1 MNLKINKQIKQL
13 IFWIGALIIGAILG
27 SLHVDTVDKVCDF
40 VATVFTRLFKFT
52 AVPAIAVSVL
62 STLATLGGN
71 KETGKIFRR
80 TIMYTL
86 LTTLAA
92 STIAAILFFIIKPEV
107 LSAAAYENAGA
118 DKIAS
123 MSSSSFL
130 SYFINAIPDNILYP
144 FVSGNVLSIL
154 IVSFAFG
161 FAISKMKESDQKTAI
176 LNVVLGFQELVFK
189 VIGWIIAILPIG
201 IIAFTA
207 QLIKDLGADFGAAS
221 IGRYTAVVLS
231 GNLIQFF
238 IVLSIFLLCRGINP
252 FKHFKNMIPAILTA
266 LFTKSSAA
274 TLPVTMDCVENRVKC
289 DKKFSRF
296 ILPMCTTIN
305 MNGCAAFIL
314 VTSLFVMKNGGV
326 DLNIITVITWILIS
340 VISAVGNAG
349 VPMGCFFLTLSL
361 MAGKGMPIGVMGVI
375 LPIYAIID
383 MIETAVNIYSDSCV
397 CAMTNKDLKNLVT
410 EEEKSE

>member
-1 MNLKINKQIKQL
+1 MSKQVKQL
-13 IFWIGALIIGAILG
+13 IFWISALVIGVVLG
-27 SLHVDTVDKVCDF
+27 LLKIPAVDKGCEI

-52 AVPAIAVSVL
+52 AVPAIAISVL
-62 STLATLGGN
+62 TTLAMLGDN
-71 KETGKIFRR
+71 KDTGKIFRR
-80 TIMYTL
+80 TILYTL

-92 STIAAILFFIIKPEV
+92 STVAAILFFIINPEV
-107 LSAAAYENAGA
+107 VSSVALEAQDIAENVKRVEEMKTG
-118 DKIAS
+118 
-123 MSSSSFL
+123 SFIDHL
-130 SYFINAIPDNILYP
+130 INVIPDNILTP
-144 FVSGNVLSIL
+144 FTSMNVLSIL

-161 FAISKMKESDQKTAI
+161 IAIAKMQPGDKKNAM
-176 LNVVLGFQELVFK
+176 LNVINGFQEIVFK
-189 VIGWIIAILPIG
+189 VISWIVEILPIG

-207 QLIKDLGADFGAAS
+207 QLVKEMSAEIALES
-221 IGRYTAVVLS
+221 IGKYTAVVLS

-238 IVLSIFLLCRGINP
+238 VILSIFLLIRGINP
-252 FKHFKNMIPAILTA
+252 LKHFKNMIPAILTA

-314 VTSLFVMKNGGV
+314 VTSLFVMKNAGV
-326 DLNIITVITWILIS
+326 ELDLFTVICWVLIS
-340 VISAVGNAG
+340 VVSAVGNAG

-397 CAMTNKDLKNLVT
+397 CAMTNKDLKHLVT
-410 EEEKSE
+410 E

>member
-1 MNLKINKQIKQL
+1 MKKQIRQAIL
-13 IFWIGALIIGAILG
+13 WVGALIVGAVLG
-27 SLHVDTVDKVCDF
+27 SLHIDAIDSVCNF
-40 VATVFTRLFKFT
+40 VATIFTRLFQFT

-62 STLATLGGN
+62 TTLAMLGGN

-107 LSAAAYENAGA
+107 LSASVYEGVAAE
-118 DKIAS
+118 KINS
-123 MSSSSFL
+123 MNSSSYL
-130 SYFINAIPDNILYP
+130 DYFISAIPNNILYP
-144 FVSGNVLSIL
+144 FVSGNVLSVL

-161 FAISKMKESDQKTAI
+161 FAISRMKESEKKTAI
-176 LNVVLGFQELVFK
+176 LNVVHGFQELVFMI
-189 VIGWIIAILPIG
+189 IGWIIAVLPIG

-207 QLIKDLGADFGAAS
+207 QLVSEMSAGIVADS

-238 IVLSIFLLCRGINP
+238 IVLSLFLIARGINP
-252 FKHFKNMIPAILTA
+252 VKHFKNMIPAILTA

-274 TLPVTMDCVENRVKC
+274 TLPVTMDCAENRVKC
-289 DKKFSRF
+289 DKKFTRF

-326 DLNIITVITWILIS
+326 ELNLITVISWILIS

-361 MAGKGMPIGVMGVI
+361 MAGKGMPIGVMGII
-375 LPIYAIID
+375 LPIYSVID
-383 MIETAVNIYSDSCV
+383 MIETAVNIYSDSCI
-397 CAMTNKDLKNLVT
+397 CAMTNKDLKDLVDKP
-410 EEEKSE
+410 E

>member
-1 MNLKINKQIKQL
+1 MKIKQI
-13 IFWIGALIIGAILG
+13 IFWVAALVIGAILG
-27 SLHVDTVDKVCDF
+27 SLHVAAIDGVCNF
-40 VATVFTRLFKFT
+40 VATIFTRLFQFT

-71 KETGKIFRR
+71 KETGRIFKR

-92 STIAAILFFIIKPEV
+92 STVAAILFFIINPGVLTASSFEGVAQEKLQSMNSASYIEYF
-107 LSAAAYENAGA
+107 LSAVPN
-118 DKIAS
+118 
-123 MSSSSFL
+123 
-130 SYFINAIPDNILYP
+130 NILYP
-144 FVSGNVLSIL
+144 FVSGNVLSVL
-154 IVSFAFG
+154 IVSFVFG
-161 FAISKMKESDQKTAI
+161 FAISKMKESERKTAV
-176 LNVVLGFQELVFK
+176 LNVIHGFQELMFMI
-189 VIGWIIAILPIG
+189 IGWLIAVLPVGIL
-201 IIAFTA
+201 AFAA
-207 QLIKDLGADFGAAS
+207 QLVSEMSAGIVAGS
-221 IGRYTAVVLS
+221 IGKYVAVVLS

-238 IVLSIFLLCRGINP
+238 VILSIFLLARGLNP
-252 FKHFKNMIPAILTA
+252 VKHFKNMIPAILTA

-314 VTSLFVMKNGGV
+314 VTSLFVMRQGGV
-326 DLNIITVITWILIS
+326 ELSVLTVITWILIS

-361 MAGKGMPIGVMGVI
+361 MSGKNMPIGVMGII
-375 LPIYAIID
+375 LPIYSIID
-383 MIETAVNIYSDSCV
+383 MVETAVNIYSDSCV
-397 CAMTNKDLKNLVT
+397 CAMTNKDLGSSVDSA
-410 EEEKSE
+410 EESAN

>member
-1 MNLKINKQIKQL
+1 MKKPVKQL
-13 IFWIGALIIGAILG
+13 ILWVGALVIGAILG
-27 SLHVDTVDKVCDF
+27 SLHVGAIDSVCDF
-40 VATVFTRLFKFT
+40 VATVFTRLFKFC

-86 LTTLAA
+86 LTTVAA

-107 LSAAAYENAGA
+107 LSASVYEGVAA
-118 DKIAS
+118 DKLES

-130 SYFINAIPDNILYP
+130 SYFTSAIPDNILYP

-161 FAISKMKESDQKTAI
+161 IGISKMEESEKKTTI

-189 VIGWIIAILPIG
+189 IIGWIITILPIG

-207 QLIKDLGADFGAAS
+207 QLIKELSANIAMES
-221 IGRYTAVVLS
+221 IGKYTAVVLS

-252 FKHFKNMIPAILTA
+252 VKHFKNMIPAILTA

-314 VTSLFVMKNGGV
+314 VTSLFVMKNGGA
-326 DLNIITVITWILIS
+326 DLNIITVISWILIS

-375 LPIYAIID
+375 LPIYAVID

-397 CAMTNKDLKNLVT
+397 CAMTNKDLKDLA
-410 EEEKSE
+410 EE

>member
-1 MNLKINKQIKQL
+1 MTKQIKQV
-13 IFWIGALIIGAILG
+13 IFWVGALIIGVILG
-27 SLHVDTVDKVCDF
+27 SLHVEAVDKTCNF

-52 AVPAIAVSVL
+52 AVPAIAVSVMT
-62 STLATLGGN
+62 TLAMLGGN

-80 TIMYTL
+80 TLMYTL

-92 STIAAILFFIIKPEV
+92 STLAAILFFAINPEV
-107 LSAAAYENAGA
+107 LSTSVYEGVA
-118 DKIAS
+118 DDTLAS
-123 MSSSSFL
+123 MNSSSFL
-130 SYFINAIPDNILYP
+130 DYFVIAIPDNILYP

-154 IVSFAFG
+154 IVSFSFG
-161 FAISKMKESDQKTAI
+161 FAISRMKESEKKTAI
-176 LNVVLGFQELVFK
+176 LNVINGFQEMVFI
-189 VIGWIIAILPIG
+189 VIGWIIAILPVG

-207 QLIKDLGADFGAAS
+207 QLVSDLSAGIVTDS
-221 IGRYTAVVLS
+221 IGRYVAVVLS
-231 GNLIQFF
+231 GNLLQFF
-238 IVLSIFLLCRGINP
+238 VILSIFLLIRGINP
-252 FKHFKNMIPAILTA
+252 AKHFKNMIPAILTA

-289 DKKFSRF
+289 QKKFSRF

-326 DLNIITVITWILIS
+326 DLNLITVVSWILIS

-361 MAGKGMPIGVMGVI
+361 MAGKGMPIGVMGII

-397 CAMTNKDLKNLVT
+397 CAMVNKDLGQAD
-410 EEEKSE
+410 EESPVA

>member
-1 MNLKINKQIKQL
+1 MNKQVKQA
-13 IFWIGALIIGAILG
+13 IFWVGALIIGAVLG
-27 SLHVDTVDKVCDF
+27 LLHITAIDNICNF
-40 VATVFTRLFKFT
+40 IATIFTRLFKFT
-52 AVPAIAVSVL
+52 AVPAIAVSIL
-62 STLATLGGN
+62 TTLASLGGN

-80 TIMYTL
+80 TLMYTL

-92 STIAAILFFIIKPEV
+92 STIAAVLFFVIKPEV
-107 LSAAAYENAGA
+107 LSASVYEGVAAEKLAN
-118 DKIAS
+118 
-123 MSSSSFL
+123 MNSSTFL
-130 SYFINAIPDNILYP
+130 DYFIQAIPDNILYP

-154 IVSFAFG
+154 IVSFVFG
-161 FAISKMKESDQKTAI
+161 FAISKMQESDKKTAI
-176 LNVVLGFQELVFK
+176 LNVINGFQEMVFK

-207 QLIKDLGADFGAAS
+207 QLINEMSAHIAMES
-221 IGRYTAVVLS
+221 IGKYVAVVLS

-238 IVLSIFLLCRGINP
+238 IVLSIFLLIRGINP
-252 FKHFKNMIPAILTA
+252 AKHFKNMIPAILTA

-326 DLNIITVITWILIS
+326 QLDLITVITWILIS

-375 LPIYAIID
+375 LPIYAVID
-383 MIETAVNIYSDSCV
+383 MIETAVTIYSDSCV

-410 EEEKSE
+410 E

>member
-1 MNLKINKQIKQL
+1 MNKQVKQV
-13 IFWIGALIIGAILG
+13 IFWVGALIIGAVLG
-27 SLHVDTVDKVCDF
+27 LLHITAIDNICNF
-40 VATVFTRLFKFT
+40 VATIFTRLFKFT
-52 AVPAIAVSVL
+52 AVPAIAVSIL
-62 STLATLGGN
+62 TTLASLGGN

-80 TIMYTL
+80 TLMYTL

-92 STIAAILFFIIKPEV
+92 STIAAVLFFVIKPEV
-107 LSAAAYENAGA
+107 LSASVYEGVAAEKLAN
-118 DKIAS
+118 
-123 MSSSSFL
+123 MNSSTFL
-130 SYFINAIPDNILYP
+130 DYFIQAIPDNILYP

-154 IVSFAFG
+154 IVSFVFG
-161 FAISKMKESDQKTAI
+161 FAISKMQESDKKTAI
-176 LNVVLGFQELVFK
+176 LNVINGFQEMVFK

-207 QLIKDLGADFGAAS
+207 QLINEMSAHIAMES
-221 IGRYTAVVLS
+221 IGKYVAVILS

-238 IVLSIFLLCRGINP
+238 IVLSIFLLIRGINP
-252 FKHFKNMIPAILTA
+252 AKHFKNMIPAILTA

-326 DLNIITVITWILIS
+326 QLDLFTVITWILIS

-375 LPIYAIID
+375 LPIYAVID

-410 EEEKSE
+410 E

>member
-1 MNLKINKQIKQL
+1 MKKPVKQL
-13 IFWIGALIIGAILG
+13 ILWVGALVIGAILG
-27 SLHVDTVDKVCDF
+27 SLHVGAIDSVCDF
-40 VATVFTRLFKFT
+40 VATVFTRLFKFC

-86 LTTLAA
+86 LTTVAA

-107 LSAAAYENAGA
+107 LSASVYEGVAA
-118 DKIAS
+118 DKLES

-130 SYFINAIPDNILYP
+130 SYFTSAIPDNILYP

-161 FAISKMKESDQKTAI
+161 IGISKMEESEKKTTI

-189 VIGWIIAILPIG
+189 IIGWIITILPIG

-207 QLIKDLGADFGAAS
+207 QLIKELSANIAMES
-221 IGRYTAVVLS
+221 IGKYTAVVLS

-252 FKHFKNMIPAILTA
+252 VKHFKNMIPAILTA

-314 VTSLFVMKNGGV
+314 VTSLFVMKNGGA
-326 DLNIITVITWILIS
+326 DLNIFTVISWILIS

-375 LPIYAIID
+375 LPIYAVID

-397 CAMTNKDLKNLVT
+397 CAMTNKDLKDLA
-410 EEEKSE
+410 EE

>member
-1 MNLKINKQIKQL
+1 MNKQVKQA
-13 IFWIGALIIGAILG
+13 IFWVGALIIGAVLG
-27 SLHVDTVDKVCDF
+27 LLHITAIDNICNF
-40 VATVFTRLFKFT
+40 IATIFTRLFKFT
-52 AVPAIAVSVL
+52 AVPAIAVSIL
-62 STLATLGGN
+62 TTLASLGGN

-80 TIMYTL
+80 TLMYTL

-92 STIAAILFFIIKPEV
+92 STIAAILFFVIKPEV
-107 LSAAAYENAGA
+107 LSASVYEGVAAEKLAN
-118 DKIAS
+118 
-123 MSSSSFL
+123 MNSSTFL
-130 SYFINAIPDNILYP
+130 DYFIQAIPDNILYP

-154 IVSFAFG
+154 IVSFVFG
-161 FAISKMKESDQKTAI
+161 FAISKMQESDKKTAI
-176 LNVVLGFQELVFK
+176 LNVINGFQEMVFK

-207 QLIKDLGADFGAAS
+207 QLINEMSAHIAMES
-221 IGRYTAVVLS
+221 IGKYVAVILS

-238 IVLSIFLLCRGINP
+238 IVLSIFLLIRGINP
-252 FKHFKNMIPAILTA
+252 AKHFKNMIPAILTA

-326 DLNIITVITWILIS
+326 QLDLITVITWILIS

-375 LPIYAIID
+375 LPIYAVID

-410 EEEKSE
+410 E

>member
-1 MNLKINKQIKQL
+1 MTKQVKQV
-13 IFWIGALIIGAILG
+13 IIWVGALALGACLG
-27 SLHVDTVDKVCDF
+27 SLHVEAVDSVCNF
-40 VATVFTRLFKFT
+40 VATVFTRFFKFT

-62 STLATLGGN
+62 TTLAMLGGN

-80 TIMYTL
+80 TLMYTL

-92 STIAAILFFIIKPEV
+92 STLAAILFFTINPEV
-107 LSAAAYENAGA
+107 LSASVYEGAAA
-118 DKIAS
+118 DKLAS
-123 MSSSSFL
+123 MNSSSFL
-130 SYFINAIPDNILYP
+130 DYFVSAIPDNIFAP

-161 FAISKMKESDQKTAI
+161 FAISQMAESEKKTAI
-176 LNVVLGFQELVFK
+176 LNVINGFQEIVFM
-189 VIGWIIAILPIG
+189 VIGWIITILPVG
-201 IIAFTA
+201 IVAFTA
-207 QLIKDLGADFGAAS
+207 QLVSDMSAGIVADS
-221 IGRYTAVVLS
+221 IGRYVAVVLS
-231 GNLIQFF
+231 GNILQFF
-238 IVLSIFLLCRGINP
+238 VVLSIFLLIRGINP
-252 FKHFKNMIPAILTA
+252 VKHFKNMIPAILTA

-274 TLPVTMDCVENRVKC
+274 TLPVTMSCVETHVKC

-326 DLNIITVITWILIS
+326 DLSLFTVISWILIS
-340 VISAVGNAG
+340 VVSAVGNAG

-361 MAGKGMPIGVMGVI
+361 MAGKGMPIGIMGVI
-375 LPIYAIID
+375 LPIYAVID

-397 CAMTNKDLKNLVT
+397 CAMTNKDLKDLV
-410 EEEKSE
+410 SE

>member
-1 MNLKINKQIKQL
+1 MSKQIKQV
-13 IFWIGALIIGAILG
+13 IFWVGALIIGVILG
-27 SLHVDTVDKVCDF
+27 SLHVEAVDKTCNF

-52 AVPAIAVSVL
+52 AVPAIAVSVMT
-62 STLATLGGN
+62 TLAMLGGN

-80 TIMYTL
+80 TLMNTL

-92 STIAAILFFIIKPEV
+92 STLAAILFFAINPEV
-107 LSAAAYENAGA
+107 LSTSVYEGVAE
-118 DKIAS
+118 DTLAS
-123 MSSSSFL
+123 MNSSSFL
-130 SYFINAIPDNILYP
+130 DYFVIAIPDNILYP

-154 IVSFAFG
+154 IVSFSFG
-161 FAISKMKESDQKTAI
+161 FAISRMKESEKKTAI
-176 LNVVLGFQELVFK
+176 LNVINGFQEMVFI
-189 VIGWIIAILPIG
+189 VIGWIIAILPVG

-207 QLIKDLGADFGAAS
+207 QLVSDLSAGIVTDS
-221 IGRYTAVVLS
+221 IGRYVAVVLS
-231 GNLIQFF
+231 GNLLQFF
-238 IVLSIFLLCRGINP
+238 VILSIFLLIRGINP
-252 FKHFKNMIPAILTA
+252 AKHFKNMIPAILTA

-289 DKKFSRF
+289 QKKFSRF

-326 DLNIITVITWILIS
+326 DLNLITVVSWILIS

-361 MAGKGMPIGVMGVI
+361 MAGKGMPIGVMGII

-397 CAMTNKDLKNLVT
+397 CAMVNKDLGQAD
-410 EEEKSE
+410 EESPVA

>member
-1 MNLKINKQIKQL
+1 MTKQVRQV
-13 IFWIGALIIGAILG
+13 IFWVGALVIGAVLG
-27 SLHVDTVDKVCDF
+27 SLHAGAVDSVCNF

-62 STLATLGGN
+62 TTLATLGSN
-71 KETGKIFRR
+71 KETARIFKR

-92 STIAAILFFIIKPEV
+92 STIAAILFFAIKPEV
-107 LSAAAYENAGA
+107 LSVAAYEGA
-118 DKIAS
+118 QAEKIQS

-130 SYFINAIPDNILYP
+130 SYFISAIPDNIIYP

-161 FAISKMKESDQKTAI
+161 FAISMMPESEKKSAI
-176 LNVVLGFQELVFK
+176 LNIALGFQELVFK
-189 VIGWIIAILPIG
+189 VISWIIAILPVG

-207 QLIKDLGADFGAAS
+207 QLVKEMSANIAMES
-221 IGRYTAVVLS
+221 IGKYTAVVLS

-238 IVLSIFLLCRGINP
+238 IVLSLFLLARGINP
-252 FKHFKNMIPAILTA
+252 VKHFKNMLPAILTA

-274 TLPVTMDCVENRVKC
+274 TLPVTMDCAENRVKC
-289 DKKFSRF
+289 NKKFTRF

-326 DLNIITVITWILIS
+326 ELTLLTVITWILIS

-375 LPIYAIID
+375 LPIYAVID

-397 CAMTNKDLKNLVT
+397 CAMTNKDLKDL
-410 EEEKSE
+410 ED

>member
-1 MNLKINKQIKQL
+1 MSKQIKQV
-13 IFWIGALIIGAILG
+13 IFWVGALIIGVILG
-27 SLHVDTVDKVCDF
+27 SLHVEAVDKTCNF

-52 AVPAIAVSVL
+52 AVPAIAVSVMT
-62 STLATLGGN
+62 TLAMLGGN

-80 TIMYTL
+80 TLMYTL

-92 STIAAILFFIIKPEV
+92 STLAAILFFAINPEV
-107 LSAAAYENAGA
+107 LSTSVYEGVAE
-118 DKIAS
+118 DTLAS
-123 MSSSSFL
+123 MNSSSFL
-130 SYFINAIPDNILYP
+130 DYFVIAIPDNILYP

-154 IVSFAFG
+154 IVSFSFG
-161 FAISKMKESDQKTAI
+161 FAISRMKESEKKTAI
-176 LNVVLGFQELVFK
+176 LNVINGFQEMVFI
-189 VIGWIIAILPIG
+189 VIGWIIAILPVG

-207 QLIKDLGADFGAAS
+207 QLVSDLSAGIVTDS
-221 IGRYTAVVLS
+221 IGRYVAVVLS
-231 GNLIQFF
+231 GNLLQFF
-238 IVLSIFLLCRGINP
+238 VILSIFLLIRGINP
-252 FKHFKNMIPAILTA
+252 AKHFKNMIPAILTA

-289 DKKFSRF
+289 QKKFLRF

-326 DLNIITVITWILIS
+326 DLNLITVVSWILIS

-361 MAGKGMPIGVMGVI
+361 MAGKGMPIGVMGII

-397 CAMTNKDLKNLVT
+397 CAMVNKDLGQAD
-410 EEEKSE
+410 EESPVA

>member
-1 MNLKINKQIKQL
+1 MTKQVKQI
-13 IFWIGALIIGAILG
+13 IFWVGALVLGAILG
-27 SLHVDTVDKVCDF
+27 SLHVGAVDNVCDF
-40 VATVFTRLFKFT
+40 IATVFTRLFKFT
-52 AVPAIAVSVL
+52 AVPAISVSVVT
-62 STLATLGGN
+62 TLAMLGGN
-71 KETGKIFRR
+71 KETGKIFKR

-86 LTTLAA
+86 LTTVAA
-92 STIAAILFFIIKPEV
+92 STIAAVLFFVIKPEV
-107 LSAAAYENAGA
+107 LSSSVYEGVAA
-118 DKIAS
+118 DKISS
-123 MSSSSFL
+123 MSSASFL
-130 SYFINAIPDNILYP
+130 SYFTSAIPDNIIYP

-161 FAISKMKESDQKTAI
+161 FAISQMKDSDRKT
-176 LNVVLGFQELVFK
+176 VVINAVHGFQELVFMI
-189 VIGWIIAILPIG
+189 IGWVITILPIG
-201 IIAFTA
+201 IVAFTA
-207 QLIKDLGADFGAAS
+207 QLVKEMSADIAMES
-221 IGRYTAVVLS
+221 IGKYTAVVLS

-238 IVLSIFLLCRGINP
+238 VVLSIFLLVRGINP
-252 FKHFKNMIPAILTA
+252 VKHFKNMIPAILTA

-274 TLPVTMDCVENRVKC
+274 TLPVTMNCAETRVKC
-289 DKKFSRF
+289 DKKYTRF

-326 DLNIITVITWILIS
+326 DLNLFTVVAWILIS

-375 LPIYAIID
+375 LPIYAVID

-397 CAMTNKDLKNLVT
+397 CAMTNKDLEGKIGA
-410 EEEKSE
+410 EAEAKAE

>member
-1 MNLKINKQIKQL
+1 MNKQVKQV
-13 IFWIGALIIGAILG
+13 IFWVGALVIGAVLGLLHITAID
-27 SLHVDTVDKVCDF
+27 SICNF
-40 VATVFTRLFKFT
+40 VATIFTRLFKFT
-52 AVPAIAVSVL
+52 AVPAIAVSIL
-62 STLATLGGN
+62 TTLASLGGN

-80 TIMYTL
+80 TLMYTL

-92 STIAAILFFIIKPEV
+92 STIAAVLFFVIKPEV
-107 LSAAAYENAGA
+107 LSASVYEGVAAEKLAN
-118 DKIAS
+118 
-123 MSSSSFL
+123 MNSSTFL
-130 SYFINAIPDNILYP
+130 DYFIQAIPDNILYP

-154 IVSFAFG
+154 IVSFVFG
-161 FAISKMKESDQKTAI
+161 FAISKMQESDKKTAI
-176 LNVVLGFQELVFK
+176 LNVINGFQEMVFK

-207 QLIKDLGADFGAAS
+207 QLINEMSAHIAMES
-221 IGRYTAVVLS
+221 IGKYVAVVLS

-238 IVLSIFLLCRGINP
+238 IVLSIFLLIRGINP
-252 FKHFKNMIPAILTA
+252 AKHFKNMIPAILTA

-326 DLNIITVITWILIS
+326 QLDLITVITWILIS

-375 LPIYAIID
+375 LPIYAVID

-410 EEEKSE
+410 E

>member
-1 MNLKINKQIKQL
+1 MTKQVRQV
-13 IFWIGALIIGAILG
+13 IFWVGALVIGAVLG
-27 SLHVDTVDKVCDF
+27 SLHAGAVDSVCNF

-62 STLATLGGN
+62 TTLATLGSN
-71 KETGKIFRR
+71 KETARIFKR

-92 STIAAILFFIIKPEV
+92 STIAAILFFAIKPEV
-107 LSAAAYENAGA
+107 LSVAAYEGA
-118 DKIAS
+118 QAEKIQS

-130 SYFINAIPDNILYP
+130 SYFISAIPDNIIYP

-161 FAISKMKESDQKTAI
+161 FAISMMPESEKKSAI
-176 LNVVLGFQELVFK
+176 LNIALGFQELVFK
-189 VIGWIIAILPIG
+189 VISWIIAILPVG

-207 QLIKDLGADFGAAS
+207 QLVKEMSANIAMES
-221 IGRYTAVVLS
+221 IGKYTAVVLS

-238 IVLSIFLLCRGINP
+238 IVLSLFLLARGINP
-252 FKHFKNMIPAILTA
+252 VKHFTNMLPAILTA

-274 TLPVTMDCVENRVKC
+274 TLPVTMDCAENRVKC
-289 DKKFSRF
+289 NKKFTRF

-326 DLNIITVITWILIS
+326 ELTLLTVITWILIS

-375 LPIYAIID
+375 LPIYAVID

-397 CAMTNKDLKNLVT
+397 CAMTNKDLKDL
-410 EEEKSE
+410 ED

>member
-1 MNLKINKQIKQL
+1 MNKQVKQA
-13 IFWIGALIIGAILG
+13 IFWVGALIIGAVLG
-27 SLHVDTVDKVCDF
+27 LLHITAIDNICNF
-40 VATVFTRLFKFT
+40 IATIFTRLFKFT
-52 AVPAIAVSVL
+52 AVPAIAVSIL
-62 STLATLGGN
+62 TTLASLGGN

-80 TIMYTL
+80 TLMYTL

-92 STIAAILFFIIKPEV
+92 STIAAVLFFVIKPEV
-107 LSAAAYENAGA
+107 LSASVYEGVAAEKLAN
-118 DKIAS
+118 
-123 MSSSSFL
+123 MNSSTFL
-130 SYFINAIPDNILYP
+130 DYFIQAIPDNILYP

-154 IVSFAFG
+154 IVSFVFG
-161 FAISKMKESDQKTAI
+161 FAISKMQESDKKTAI
-176 LNVVLGFQELVFK
+176 LNVINGFQEMVFK

-207 QLIKDLGADFGAAS
+207 QLINEMSAHIAMES
-221 IGRYTAVVLS
+221 IGKYVAVVLS

-238 IVLSIFLLCRGINP
+238 IVLSIFLLIRGINP
-252 FKHFKNMIPAILTA
+252 AKHFKNMIPAILTA

-326 DLNIITVITWILIS
+326 QLDLFTVITWILIS

-375 LPIYAIID
+375 LPIYAVID

-410 EEEKSE
+410 E

>member
-1 MNLKINKQIKQL
+1 MTKQVKQL
-13 IFWIGALIIGAILG
+13 ILWVGALVVGAILG
-27 SLHVDTVDKVCDF
+27 LLHVSAIDSVCDF
-40 VATVFTRLFKFT
+40 VATVFTRLFKFC

-80 TIMYTL
+80 TIFYTL
-86 LTTLAA
+86 LTTIAA

-107 LSAAAYENAGA
+107 LSASVYEGVAA
-118 DKIAS
+118 DKIQS

-130 SYFINAIPDNILYP
+130 SYFTSAIPDNILYP

-161 FAISKMKESDQKTAI
+161 IGISKMADSDKKTSL
-176 LNVVLGFQELVFK
+176 LNVILGFQELVFK
-189 VIGWIIAILPIG
+189 IIGWIITILPIG

-207 QLIKDLGADFGAAS
+207 QLVKEMSADIAMES
-221 IGRYTAVVLS
+221 IGKYTAVVLS

-238 IVLSIFLLCRGINP
+238 IVLSIFLLCRGLNP
-252 FKHFKNMIPAILTA
+252 VKHFKNMIPAILTA

-326 DLNIITVITWILIS
+326 ELNLITVISWILIS

-361 MAGKGMPIGVMGVI
+361 MAGKGMPIGVMGII
-375 LPIYAIID
+375 LPIYAVID

-397 CAMTNKDLKNLVT
+397 CAMTNKDLKDLVA
-410 EEEKSE
+410 E

>member
-1 MNLKINKQIKQL
+1 MNKQVKQV
-13 IFWIGALIIGAILG
+13 IFWVGALVIGAVLGLLHITAID
-27 SLHVDTVDKVCDF
+27 SICNF
-40 VATVFTRLFKFT
+40 VATIFTRLFKFT
-52 AVPAIAVSVL
+52 AVPAIAVSIL
-62 STLATLGGN
+62 TTLASLGGN

-80 TIMYTL
+80 TLMYTL

-92 STIAAILFFIIKPEV
+92 STIAAVLFFVIKPEV
-107 LSAAAYENAGA
+107 LSASVYEGVAAEKLAN
-118 DKIAS
+118 
-123 MSSSSFL
+123 MNSSTFL
-130 SYFINAIPDNILYP
+130 DYFIQAIPDNILYP

-154 IVSFAFG
+154 IVSFVFG
-161 FAISKMKESDQKTAI
+161 FAISKMQESDKKTAI
-176 LNVVLGFQELVFK
+176 LNVINGFQEMVFK

-207 QLIKDLGADFGAAS
+207 QLINEMSAHIAMES
-221 IGRYTAVVLS
+221 IGKYVAVILS

-238 IVLSIFLLCRGINP
+238 IVLSIFLLIRGINP
-252 FKHFKNMIPAILTA
+252 AKHFKNMIPAILTA

-326 DLNIITVITWILIS
+326 QLDLITVITWILIS

-375 LPIYAIID
+375 LPIYAVID

-410 EEEKSE
+410 EE

>member
-1 MNLKINKQIKQL
+1 MNKQVKQV
-13 IFWIGALIIGAILG
+13 IFWVGALIIGAVLG
-27 SLHVDTVDKVCDF
+27 LLHITAIDSICNF
-40 VATVFTRLFKFT
+40 VATIFTRLFKFT
-52 AVPAIAVSVL
+52 AVPAIAVSIL
-62 STLATLGGN
+62 TTLASLGGN

-80 TIMYTL
+80 TLMYTL

-92 STIAAILFFIIKPEV
+92 STIAAVLFFVIKPEV
-107 LSAAAYENAGA
+107 LSASVYEGVAAEKLAN
-118 DKIAS
+118 
-123 MSSSSFL
+123 MNSSTFL
-130 SYFINAIPDNILYP
+130 DYFIQAIPDNILYP

-154 IVSFAFG
+154 IVSFVFG
-161 FAISKMKESDQKTAI
+161 FAISKMQESDKKTAI
-176 LNVVLGFQELVFK
+176 LNVINGFQEMVFK

-207 QLIKDLGADFGAAS
+207 QLINEMSAHIAMES
-221 IGRYTAVVLS
+221 IGKYVAVVLS

-238 IVLSIFLLCRGINP
+238 IVLSIFLLIRGINP
-252 FKHFKNMIPAILTA
+252 AKHFKNMIPAILTA

-274 TLPVTMDCVENRVKC
+274 TLPVTIDCVENRVKC

-326 DLNIITVITWILIS
+326 QLDLFTVITWILIS

-375 LPIYAIID
+375 LPIYAVID

-410 EEEKSE
+410 E

>member
-1 MNLKINKQIKQL
+1 MTKQL
-13 IFWIGALIIGAILG
+13 KQVIFWVGALVIGAVLG
-27 SLHVDTVDKVCDF
+27 SLHVGVIDSVCDF

-62 STLATLGGN
+62 STLAMLGGN
-71 KETGKIFRR
+71 KETGKIFKR

-86 LTTLAA
+86 LTTIAA

-107 LSAAAYENAGA
+107 LSVAAYEGVAA
-118 DKIAS
+118 DKIES
-123 MSSSSFL
+123 MSSSTFL
-130 SYFINAIPDNILYP
+130 SYFITAIPDNILYP

-161 FAISKMKESDQKTAI
+161 FAISKMEESEKKTAI
-176 LNVVLGFQELVFK
+176 MNIVLGFQELVFK
-189 VIGWIIAILPIG
+189 IIGWIITILPIG

-207 QLIKDLGADFGAAS
+207 QLVKEMSGGIVADS

-238 IVLSIFLLCRGINP
+238 IVLSIFLLIRGINP
-252 FKHFKNMIPAILTA
+252 VKHFKNMIPAILTA

-274 TLPVTMDCVENRVKC
+274 TLPVTMDCVENRVGC
-289 DKKFSRF
+289 HKKFSRF

-314 VTSLFVMKNGGV
+314 VTSLFVMKNGGIE
-326 DLNIITVITWILIS
+326 LNLITVVTWILIS

-375 LPIYAIID
+375 LPIYAVID

-397 CAMTNKDLKNLVT
+397 CAMTNKDLKELEN
-410 EEEKSE
+410 

>member
-1 MNLKINKQIKQL
+1 MKKPVKQL
-13 IFWIGALIIGAILG
+13 ILWVGALVIGAILG
-27 SLHVDTVDKVCDF
+27 SLHVGAIDSVCDF
-40 VATVFTRLFKFT
+40 VATVFTRLFKFC

-86 LTTLAA
+86 LTTVAA

-107 LSAAAYENAGA
+107 LSASVYEGVAA
-118 DKIAS
+118 DKLES

-130 SYFINAIPDNILYP
+130 SYFTSAIPDNILYP

-161 FAISKMKESDQKTAI
+161 IGISKMEESEKKTTI
-176 LNVVLGFQELVFK
+176 LNVVLGFQELIFK
-189 VIGWIIAILPIG
+189 IIGWIITILPVG

-207 QLIKDLGADFGAAS
+207 QLIKELSANIAMES
-221 IGRYTAVVLS
+221 IGKYTAVVLS

-252 FKHFKNMIPAILTA
+252 VKHFKNMIPAILTA

-314 VTSLFVMKNGGV
+314 VTSLFVMKNGGA
-326 DLNIITVITWILIS
+326 DLNIFTVISWILIS

-375 LPIYAIID
+375 LPIYAVID

-397 CAMTNKDLKNLVT
+397 CAMTNKDLKDLV
-410 EEEKSE
+410 EA